1 MRPLTRPG
9 RRRILALAAAVP
21 LTAAAAI
28 WAGPRLPGLSRREPT
43 LLSEGLVVGP
53 GGGLYPLVSGSSGN
67 AISYVPG
74 TRLPEDSASWG
85 LTTSERD
92 VPL

>member
-28 WAGPRLPGLSRREPT
+28 WAGPRLPGLSRREPM

-53 GGGLYPLVSGSSGN
+53 GGGLYPLVSGSSGG

-74 TRLPEDSASWG
+74 TRLPRGYAPQCTIPEC
-85 LTTSERD
+85 
-92 VPL
+92 VVC